1 MCKSLR
7 VRCPRCGK
15 SFVRRSHRQGLKERL
30 LSLVSLYPFRCQVCA
45 NRFRA
50 FQFRARYVKRT
61 VDRRQYVRLATRI
74 PTMFAEDIKPGEQ
87 RVGEGVVTDISLGG
101 CYLQT
106 FVQLSQ
112 GTLVSLELQTEQHT
126 PAIAVEAA
134 IVRIVR
140 PAGVGLEF
148 LRLSEPEHERFS
160 QFIRQL
166 LVAQLP
172 AEAEDS

>member
-1 MCKSLR
+1 
-7 VRCPRCGK
+7 
-15 SFVRRSHRQGLKERL
+15 
-30 LSLVSLYPFRCQVCA
+30 
-45 NRFRA
+45 
-50 FQFRARYVKRT
+50 
-61 VDRRQYVRLATRI
+61 
-74 PTMFAEDIKPGEQ
+74 
-87 RVGEGVVTDISLGG
+87 
-101 CYLQT
+101 
-106 FVQLSQ
+106 VQLSP
-112 GTLVSLELQTEQHT
+112 GTLMSLELQTEPYT